1 MTATESNAL
10 AAAAPPADAYTFS
23 GLFFRCV
30 TPLHIGC
37 GQDVGIVD
45 LPIIRERTT
54 GYPLVPGSGIR
65 GAFRDAC
72 ESRDPGHAV
81 TCRLFGSEK
90 DGKQPGCVIVCDARI
105 LLFPV
110 RSHAADVFHWI
121 TCPFVL
127 SRYDE
132 DMDYFLGTS
141 PQFSGLPTPGEEQYA
156 GPVAYQ
162 PHPLVLE
169 ELPFDRFQSWTFPPT
184 VQGVDSGR
192 VVLVSNDVFGWFVR
206 HATIVTQHNHLSAA
220 KTVLQGQLF
229 SVEAVPPEAVFYG
242 FVGSTRERTEE
253 NALDKAS
260 VASELRRL
268 LAKQGNDGRI
278 AIMLGG
284 DEGTGLGLT
293 RVIWS

>member
-1 MTATESNAL
+1 MTTIEADAL
-10 AAAAPPADAYTFS
+10 PAAPSQDAYAFA
-23 GLFFRCV
+23 GLLYRCV

-65 GAFRDAC
+65 GAFRDSC
-72 ESRDPGHAV
+72 ELRDTGHAV
-81 TCRLFGSEK
+81 TRRLFGSEK
-90 DGKQPGCVIVCDARI
+90 DGEQPGCVIVCDARI

-110 RSHAADVFHWI
+110 RSHAEVFHWI

-127 SRYDE
+127 SRYD
-132 DMDYFLGTS
+132 DDLDYFLGAP
-141 PQFSGLPTPGEEQYA
+141 PQFSGLSTPGEEQYA

-162 PHPLVLE
+162 PLVLE
-169 ELPFDRFQSWTFPPT
+169 ELPFDRSQAWAFPVS
-184 VQGVDSGR
+184 VQGVENGR

-220 KTVLQGQLF
+220 KTVLNGQLF

-242 FVGSTRERTEE
+242 FVGSTRERVEE

-268 LAKQGNDGRI
+268 LTKQGNDGRI
-278 AIMLGG
+278 AVMLGG